1 MTWPSRAIGVVV
13 GLGVVL
19 GMTGGEAAR
28 GPKPALPDALT
39 PVLIRPVAPIVA
51 PVLGGDGRYHVV
63 YELWLTNAK
72 ALPATIGRIEILD
85 AADHGRVV
93 KSLSGDELAAASVRL
108 TGRSD
113 GPATLAQDESRVVFV
128 ELGFDRR
135 ADVPEALVHRLTG
148 TGAGSPAAREPS
160 PISYVAGAIALNRFR
175 PPVLGPPLR
184 GRGWVAV
191 NGCCLVSGP
200 HRSALQSVNGGLDN
214 GQRFA
219 IDWIR
224 LDDSDR
230 FVAGDPSVVKNWAG
244 YGEPVFAVAGGV
256 VVATGDGL
264 PDQPP
269 GQLPDP
275 ATITLQTV
283 DGNHVVIDIGRGL
296 FVFYAHLKKGSLTVK
311 TGDRVPA
318 GKELGR
324 LGNSG
329 NTSAPHLHLQV
340 MNGPSPLGSTGLPYV
355 HRSFTLTGTV
365 DPARFASAADQTG
378 VWGNRGAFTPAPR
391 SFALPLDLQ
400 ILDWPKDR

>member
-1 MTWPSRAIGVVV
+1 MTWRGRAVGAVV
-13 GLGVVL
+13 LLCVVL
-19 GMTGGEAAR
+19 GVAGGEAAR
-28 GPKPALPDALT
+28 PPRPALPDALT
-39 PVLIRPVAPIVA
+39 PVLVRSVASIVA
-51 PVLGGDGRYHVV
+51 PVLGDDGRYHVV

-72 ALPATIGRIEILD
+72 ALPATVGRIEVLD
-85 AADHGRVV
+85 AADHSRVV
-93 KSLSGDELAAASVRL
+93 KSLSGDELAAAFVRL
-108 TGRSD
+108 TGR
-113 GPATLAQDESRVVFV
+113 PAGATTLAQDESRIVFV

-135 ADVPEALVHRLTG
+135 ADVPDALVHRLTG
-148 TGAGSPAAREPS
+148 MGASRPAAREPS
-160 PISYVAGAIALNRFR
+160 PISYVAGTIALNQFR
-175 PPVLGPPLR
+175 PPVLGPPLK

-191 NGCCLVSGP
+191 NGCCLASGP
-200 HRSALQSVNGGLDN
+200 HRSALQSVNGSLDN

-219 IDWIR
+219 IDWVR

-230 FVAGDPSVVKNWAG
+230 FVVGDPNVVKNWVG
-244 YGEPVFAVAGGV
+244 YDEPVFAVAGGV
-256 VVATGDGL
+256 VVSTGDGL

-275 ATITLQTV
+275 PSITLETV

-296 FVFYAHLKKGSLTVK
+296 FVFYAHLKKGSLTVR

-378 VWGNRGAFTPAPR
+378 AWGNRSSFTPAPR
-391 SFALPLDLQ
+391 SFALPLDLH
-400 ILDWPKDR
+400 ILDWPKGR

>member
-1 MTWPSRAIGVVV
+1 MA
-13 GLGVVL
+13 
-19 GMTGGEAAR
+19 GGKSAR
-28 GPKPALPDALT
+28 RPALPDALT
-39 PVLIRPVAPIVA
+39 PVLVRPVAAITA
-51 PVLGGDGRYHVV
+51 PVLGDDGRYHVV

-72 ALPATIGRIEILD
+72 ALPATIDRIEVLD
-85 AADHGRVV
+85 AADYGRVL
-93 KSLSGDELAAASVRL
+93 KSLSGEELAAALVRL
-108 TGRSD
+108 SGHPGGTT
-113 GPATLAQDESRVVFV
+113 TLAQDESRIVFV

-135 ADVPEALVHRLTG
+135 ADVPGALAHRLTG
-148 TGAGSPAAREPS
+148 MGASSPAAREPS
-160 PISYVAGAIALNRFR
+160 PIAYVAGAIPLNRFR
-175 PPVLGPPLR
+175 PPVLGSPLK

-191 NGCCLVSGP
+191 NGCCLVSGA
-200 HRSALQSVNGGLDN
+200 HRSALQSVNGRLDN

-230 FVAGDPSVVKNWAG
+230 FVAGDPNVVRNWSG
-244 YGEPVFAVAGGV
+244 YDEPVFAVAGGV

-283 DGNHVVIDIGRGL
+283 DGNHVVLDIGRGL
-296 FVFYAHLKKGSLTVK
+296 FVFYAHLKKGSLTVR

-355 HRSFTLTGTV
+355 HRSFTLTGTL
-365 DPARFASAADQTG
+365 DAARFASAPDQTG
-378 VWGNRGAFTPAPR
+378 AWGNRASFTPAPR
-391 SFALPLDLQ
+391 SLALPLDLH
-400 ILDWPKDR
+400 ILDWPTPKGH

>member
-160 PISYVAGAIALNRFR
+160 PISYVAGGLALNDFR
-175 PPVLGPPLR
+175 PPVLGAPLK

-191 NGCCLVSGP
+191 NGCCLAAGA
-200 HRSALQSVNGGLDN
+200 HRSALQSVNGNLDN

-219 IDWIR
+219 IDWMR

-230 FVAGDPSVVKNWAG
+230 FVVGDPGVVRNWVS
-244 YGEPVFAVAGGV
+244 YDEPVFAVAGGV
-256 VVATGDGL
+256 VVSTGDGL

-275 ATITLQTV
+275 ASITLQTV
-283 DGNHVVIDIGRGL
+283 DGNHVVIEIGRGL
-296 FVFYAHLKKGSLTVK
+296 FVFYAHLKKGSLTVR
-311 TGDRVPA
+311 TGDRVEA

-355 HRSFTLTGTV
+355 YRSFTLTGTV
-365 DPARFASAADQTG
+365 DPARFASSTDQTG
-378 VWGNRGAFTPAPR
+378 AWGNRGSSTPATR
-391 SFALPLDLQ
+391 SLALPLDLQ
-400 ILDWPKDR
+400 ILDWPKGR

>member
-1 MTWPSRAIGVVV
+1 MTWPVRAVGVVV

-19 GMTGGEAAR
+19 GMAGGKTAR
-28 GPKPALPDALT
+28 RPALPDALT
-39 PVLIRPVAPIVA
+39 PVLVRPVAAVVA
-51 PVLGGDGRYHVV
+51 PVLGDDGRYHVV

-72 ALPATIGRIEILD
+72 ALPATIGRIEVLD
-85 AADHGRVV
+85 AADHGRIL
-93 KSLSGDELAAASVRL
+93 KSLSGEDLADAFARI
-108 TGRSD
+108 
-113 GPATLAQDESRVVFV
+113 VFV

-135 ADVPEALVHRLTG
+135 ADVPDALVHRLTG
-148 TGAGSPAAREPS
+148 TGASSPAACEPS
-160 PISYVAGAIALNRFR
+160 PIASVAGAIPLNRFR

-200 HRSALQSVNGGLDN
+200 HRSTLQSVNGRLDN

-230 FVAGDPSVVKNWAG
+230 FVAGDPGVVGNWSG
-244 YGEPVFAVAGGV
+244 YDEPVFAVAGGV
-256 VVATGDGL
+256 VVASGDGL
-264 PDQPP
+264 PDQTP

-275 ATITLQTV
+275 ATITLQNV
-283 DGNHVVIDIGRGL
+283 DGNHVVLDIGRGL
-296 FVFYAHLKKGSLTVK
+296 FVFYAHLKKGSLTVR

-365 DPARFASAADQTG
+365 DAARFASAADQTG
-378 VWGNRGAFTPAPR
+378 AWGNRASFTPAPR
-391 SFALPLDLQ
+391 SLALPLDLH
-400 ILDWPKDR
+400 ILDWPKGR

>member
-1 MTWPSRAIGVVV
+1 MAGA
-13 GLGVVL
+13 
-19 GMTGGEAAR
+19 EAAR
-28 GPKPALPDALT
+28 RPKPALPDALT
-39 PVLIRPVAPIVA
+39 PVLVRTVAAIIA
-51 PVLGGDGRYHVV
+51 PVLGDDGRYYVV
-63 YELWLTNAK
+63 YELWLANAQ
-72 ALPATIGRIEILD
+72 AVPATIDRIEILD

-93 KSLSGDELAAASVRL
+93 KSLSGDGLAAALVRL
-108 TGRSD
+108 TGRP
-113 GPATLAQDESRVVFV
+113 GGTATLAQDESRVVFV

-135 ADVPEALVHRLTG
+135 ADVPAALVHRLTG

-160 PISYVAGAIALNRFR
+160 PMAYVACTIPLDQFR
-175 PPVLGPPLR
+175 PPVLGPPLK

-191 NGCCLVSGP
+191 NGCCLGSGP
-200 HRSALQSVNGGLDN
+200 HRSALQSVNGRLDN

-219 IDWIR
+219 IDWMR

-230 FVAGDPSVVKNWAG
+230 FVAGDPGVVENWAG

-275 ATITLQTV
+275 AAITLQTV
-283 DGNHVVIDIGRGL
+283 DGNHVVLDIGRGL
-296 FVFYAHLKKGSLTVK
+296 FVFYAHLRKGSLTVR

-355 HRSFTLTGTV
+355 HRSFALTGTL
-365 DPARFASAADQTG
+365 DRAGFASAADQTG
-378 VWGNRGAFTPAPR
+378 AWGNRASFAPAPR
-391 SFALPLDLQ
+391 SLALPLDLHV
-400 ILDWPKDR
+400 LDWPTPQGR